1 MTARATAPTIRPI
14 RSKADHRAA
23 TARIEELMSARPGTP
38 EFDELEVL
46 GTLVDVYER
55 EHHPIDPPDPI
66 DAIQF
71 RMEQGGFTRADL
83 TRLLGS
89 SAKATEVLRRR
100 RHLSVAMIVRLHD
113 ELAIPLESLVRRRAR
128 PRSGP
133 RKARAR
139 AARAT
144 SRSRDNRAR

>member
-1 MTARATAPTIRPI
+1 MTARAPHLLIRPI
-14 RSKADHRAA
+14 RTKADHRSA
-23 TARIEELMSARPGTP
+23 TARIEKLMTARPGTP

-71 RMEQGGFTRADL
+71 RMEQGEFTRADL

-89 SAKATEVLRRR
+89 SAKATEVLGRR

-113 ELAIPLESLVRRRAR
+113 ELSIPLESLVRRGSRA
-128 PRSGP
+128 RSGP
-133 RKARAR
+133 RKARPR
-139 AARAT
+139 AARAP
-144 SRSRDNRAR
+144 ARVTGHRGR

>member
-1 MTARATAPTIRPI
+1 MTARAPHLPIRPI

-23 TARIEELMSARPGTP
+23 TARIEKLMSARPGTP

-71 RMEQGGFTRADL
+71 RMEQGEFTRADL

-89 SAKATEVLRRR
+89 SAKATEVLGRR

-113 ELAIPLESLVRRRAR
+113 ELAIPLESLVRRGPR

-133 RKARAR
+133 RKARPH
-139 AARAT
+139 AAGGAT
-144 SRSRDNRAR
+144 RSAGHRTR

>member
-1 MTARATAPTIRPI
+1 MTARATASSIRPI

-23 TARIEELMSARPGTP
+23 TARIEKLMNARPGTP

-71 RMEQGGFTRADL
+71 RMEQGEFTRADL

-113 ELAIPLESLVRRRAR
+113 ELAIPLESLVRRGSR

-133 RKARAR
+133 RKVRPR

-144 SRSRDNRAR
+144 SRSTGHRAQ

>member
-14 RSKADHRAA
+14 RSNADHRAA
-23 TARIEELMSARPGTP
+23 TARIEKLMSARPGTP

-55 EHHPIDPPDPI
+55 ENHAIDPPDPI
-66 DAIQF
+66 EAIQF
-71 RMEQGGFTRADL
+71 RLEQGEFTRGDL

-89 SAKATEVLRRR
+89 SAKATEVLHRR

-113 ELAIPLESLVRRRAR
+113 ELAIPLESLIRRGSRAGSGPSKTRPRLARTRSGGHRAR
-128 PRSGP
+128 
-133 RKARAR
+133 
-139 AARAT
+139 
-144 SRSRDNRAR
+144 

>member
-1 MTARATAPTIRPI
+1 MTVRVTPPTIRPI
-14 RSKADHRAA
+14 RSKADHRTA
-23 TARIEELMSARPGTP
+23 TARIEKLMGARPGTA

-71 RMEQGGFTRADL
+71 RMEQGEFTRADL

-89 SAKATEVLRRR
+89 SAKTTEVLGRR

-113 ELAIPLESLVRRRAR
+113 ALAIPLESLVRRGSRAR
-128 PRSGP
+128 TGP
-133 RKARAR
+133 RKARPR
-139 AARAT
+139 AAGAT
-144 SRSRDNRAR
+144 GRSTGHRTR

>member
-144 SRSRDNRAR
+144 SRSTDHRAR